1 MPKSPHQKFGSG
13 GKLKPLKSKEVIRK
27 LSKLGFI
34 GPIAGGKH
42 IRMVNLQTKKIIPVP
57 IHKGKDVSVG
67 LIREIIN
74 EVGIK
79 REKWIKL

>member
-1 MPKSPHQKFGSG
+1 MP
-13 GKLKPLKSKEVIRK
+13 KLKPLKSREVIKK

-42 IRMVNLQTKKIIPVP
+42 LRMVNLQTKKIVPVP
-57 IHKGKDVSVG
+57 MHKGKDISVG

-74 EVGIK
+74 EIGID
-79 REKWIKL
+79 RDKWIKV